1 MFFILT
7 IDITFN
13 FFCFFTGGYPSEFL
27 DDSNKASFWAN
38 KSSEFDSSLLSYVNI
53 DLDEI
58 DMTMSIASNTDASMK
73 SSESFEMIT
82 DRKSICELRIFN
94 VNTELFKSRLS
105 NQCIKLKIFGLLL
118 IDARQI
124 YGTDYQ
130 LLAAS
135 HSQIELDSK
144 TGRIKERMFNGLE
157 RKKSDS
163 EAMKF
168 KPLISID
175 LMVISD
181 HDSNNKEYI
190 LKSSFSVL
198 DIVLNPETIS
208 ELIMLFYSTY
218 LNITSVTNKG
228 KNFLKII
235 LATVV
240 ELQRKLGK
248 FA

>member
-1 MFFILT
+1 MVLILFFFKFISQY
-7 IDITFN
+7 N
-13 FFCFFTGGYPSEFL
+13 FFFYFIEGYPSEFL
-27 DDSNKASFWAN
+27 DDSNQASFWTN
-38 KSSEFDSSLLSYVNI
+38 KNSEFDSSLLSYVNI
-53 DLDEI
+53 NLDEI
-58 DMTMSIASNTDASMK
+58 DMTMSIAGNTEDSVK
-73 SSESFEMIT
+73 SSESFDLIM

-94 VNTELFKSRLS
+94 VNTELFKSKLS
-105 NQCIKLKIFGLLL
+105 NQYIKLKIFGLLL

-144 TGRIKERMFNGLE
+144 TGRIRERMFNGLE

-163 EAMKF
+163 EAMKL

-175 LMVISD
+175 LMIIND
-181 HDSNNKEYI
+181 LDSNNKEYI

-218 LNITSVTNKG
+218 LNITSASNKG
-228 KNFLKII
+228 NNSNFNIK
-235 LATVV
+235 
-240 ELQRKLGK
+240 KY
-248 FA
+248 